1 MGVYPGQ
8 ILELEKK
15 TYLYIGQKIIE
26 VSLLHGGPA
35 LSFFSKAV
43 ADYFAFGQSGV
54 SPSRDDVPD
63 VSVQKSIKKVRV
75 MYVSEEVEITCGQVH
90 YQFC

>member
-15 TYLYIGQKIIE
+15 TYLYVGQMIV
-26 VSLLHGGPA
+26 VSLLHGGPGP
-35 LSFFSKAV
+35 SFFSKAV
-43 ADYFAFGQSGV
+43 ADYFTFGQSGV

-63 VSVQKSIKKVRV
+63 VSVQKSIEK
-75 MYVSEEVEITCGQVH
+75 GQG
-90 YQFC
+90 